1 MLPCIPLAKACRVW
15 SDIFCDKAYILT
27 KKLNLV
33 FHRSYT
39 IQKIVCAFG
48 DYVKLKFE
56 RFHCRGVV
64 CIQQFKG
71 TVFLSKH
78 RRLLLIMVERNGRR
92 IRIFTFF
99 HNKERGVQ
107 EKKVS
112 FIIGGG

>member
-1 MLPCIPLAKACRVW
+1 MISSYVIIACYHVYPLQTRAVFGPTF
-15 SDIFCDKAYILT
+15 FCDKAYILT

-71 TVFLSKH
+71 TVFLSKN

-92 IRIFTFF
+92 IRVFYLC
-99 HNKERGVQ
+99 
-107 EKKVS
+107 S
-112 FIIGGG
+112 